1 MTSFHMSDTFFRIRR
16 YLRNLGERDLSQY
29 TVQYE
34 NGRYSISHWNYPE
47 HPRPNASQLSQITI
61 NQVSEEKRSMIREY
75 HVNDIYTFQT
85 SSSDPTTYTVIRN
98 NACSF
103 LSGREIRLSNVGYYR
118 ISVTGRC
125 QGEMDIMLINAE
137 RESTANPTVIHTE
150 KLSTLNECFSFVSV
164 IKTDTPQE
172 RTYLQFIISQSSIRN
187 HSISGTIIVEY
198 VR

>member
-1 MTSFHMSDTFFRIRR
+1 MTSFSMSDTFFRMRR
-16 YLRNLGERDLSQY
+16 YLRNIGERDLSEY

-47 HPRPNASQLSQITI
+47 HPQPSASQLSQITI
-61 NQVSEEKRSMIREY
+61 NQVLEEKRSMIREY
-75 HVNDIYTFQT
+75 HVNDIYTFHT
-85 SSSDPTTYTVIRN
+85 GNADPTTYTVVRN

-103 LSGREIRLSNVGYYR
+103 LSGREIRLSNIGYYR

-125 QGEMDIMLINAE
+125 RGEVDIMLINTA

-150 KLSTLNECFSFVSV
+150 KISTINECFSFVSV
-164 IKTDTPQE
+164 IKTDAAQE
-172 RTYLQFIISQSSIRN
+172 RAYLHFIISQSSIEN

-198 VR
+198 VK

>member
-1 MTSFHMSDTFFRIRR
+1 
-16 YLRNLGERDLSQY
+16 
-29 TVQYE
+29 
-34 NGRYSISHWNYPE
+34 
-47 HPRPNASQLSQITI
+47 
-61 NQVSEEKRSMIREY
+61 
-75 HVNDIYTFQT
+75 
-85 SSSDPTTYTVIRN
+85 
-98 NACSF
+98 
-103 LSGREIRLSNVGYYR
+103 
-118 ISVTGRC
+118 
-125 QGEMDIMLINAE
+125 MDIMLINAE

>member
-1 MTSFHMSDTFFRIRR
+1 
-16 YLRNLGERDLSQY
+16 
-29 TVQYE
+29 
-34 NGRYSISHWNYPE
+34 
-47 HPRPNASQLSQITI
+47 
-61 NQVSEEKRSMIREY
+61 MIREY

-85 SSSDPTTYTVIRN
+85 SSSDPTTYTIIRN

-103 LSGREIRLSNVGYYR
+103 LSGREIRLSNIGYYR

-137 RESTANPTVIHTE
+137 RESTANPTTIHTE
-150 KLSTLNECFSFVSV
+150 KISTINECFSFVSI
-164 IKTDTPQE
+164 IKAETPQE
-172 RTYLQFIISQSSIRN
+172 RAYLHFVISQSSIRN